1 MTCLPDFISWE
12 NLAAIS
18 NSAFTTSLV
27 GALAGAYAGAKAAQ
41 QIAERSKERAEFQVQ
56 IRNTNA
62 AITLSF
68 IVCNAAISLKR
79 QQTKGLCD
87 SYFNKK
93 AELEGFLQRRKA
105 GDSPDIPF
113 GFQADLR
120 SVPFPAVPIDALR
133 SLVYEK
139 LSVSARP
146 LALVATLA
154 SALSSL
160 ADTIANRNGLIASFK
175 QLSPQV
181 REAALPALYFGRPYG
196 EGHVSTEYLDTM
208 TGLQNLTDDVIF
220 FSHLLCKDLATYG
233 NKVLDKFKSQF
244 KGVPE
249 QIHAIELS
257 PEKTAGLMPPEEQYS
272 EWLSGF
278 RERNQQ

>member
-1 MTCLPDFISWE
+1 
-12 NLAAIS
+12 
-18 NSAFTTSLV
+18 
-27 GALAGAYAGAKAAQ
+27 
-41 QIAERSKERAEFQVQ
+41 VQ

-105 GDSPDIPF
+105 GEISPDIPF
-113 GFQADLR
+113 EFQADLR

-133 SLVYEK
+133 SLIYEK

-154 SALSSL
+154 GALSSL
-160 ADTIANRNGLIASFK
+160 ADTIANRNGLIASFY
-175 QLSPQV
+175 QRSISASPMV
-181 REAALPALYFGRPYG
+181 RATSAR
-196 EGHVSTEYLDTM
+196 STST
-208 TGLQNLTDDVIF
+208 
-220 FSHLLCKDLATYG
+220 
-233 NKVLDKFKSQF
+233 
-244 KGVPE
+244 P
-249 QIHAIELS
+249 
-257 PEKTAGLMPPEEQYS
+257 
-272 EWLSGF
+272 
-278 RERNQQ
+278 

>member
-1 MTCLPDFISWE
+1 MIYLPEFMSWE

-27 GALAGAYAGAKAAQ
+27 GALAGAYAGAHAAQ
-41 QIAERSKERAEFQVQ
+41 KIAERSKERAEFQAQ
-56 IRNTNA
+56 IRNTNT

-68 IVCNAAISLKR
+68 MVCNAAISLKK

-87 SYFNKK
+87 TYFKKK
-93 AELEGFLQRRKA
+93 AELEAFSQKRKA
-105 GDSPDIPF
+105 GEISPDIPF
-113 GFQADLR
+113 EFQADLR
-120 SVPFPAVPIDALR
+120 SVPFPAVPIDALC

-139 LSVSARP
+139 LSVSGRP

-154 SALSSL
+154 GVLSSL
-160 ADTIANRNGLIASFK
+160 AETIANRNGLIASFK
-175 QLSPQV
+175 QLSPPARDV
-181 REAALPALYFGRPYG
+181 ALPAQYFGRPYG

-220 FSHLLCKDLATYG
+220 FSHLLCEDLATHG

-244 KGVPE
+244 EGVLD
-249 QIHAIELS
+249 QINAIELS
-257 PEKTAGLMPPEEQYS
+257 PEKTAGLMPHDDQYS

-278 RERNQQ
+278 RERK